1 MSAMA
6 QELSTCNIISDKI
19 ELQQELDEEE
29 LLMFFSLIIDAMES
43 DEKFPESVLTKDK
56 IKALINA
63 DLCEMVD
70 TSYAYDEYMHMSPQ
84 QAFEIG
90 ACWGAYK
97 ILQEAMH
104 EHREP
109 QREQVRRRIVRDNAK
124 LFKLISE
131 NPGISTT
138 ELCEELD
145 LSVGDIINYEW
156 KINEKM
162 VMIVTLI
169 SGTEKRYYLS
179 TAAQESYNMYVR
191 YLQKKAKR
199 KRRQQQAN

>member
-1 MSAMA
+1 MA
-6 QELSTCNIISDKI
+6 QEVSTCNVISDKI
-19 ELQQELDEEE
+19 ELRQELEEDEI
-29 LLMFFSLIIDAMES
+29 LTFFSLIIDAMES

-70 TSYAYDEYMHMSPQ
+70 TAYAYDEYMNMSPQ

-90 ACWGAYK
+90 ACWGACK

-169 SGTEKRYYLS
+169 SGNEKRYYLS
-179 TAAQESYNMYVR
+179 TAAQESYNMYVK

-199 KRRQQQAN
+199 KQRQKAK

>member
-1 MSAMA
+1 M
-6 QELSTCNIISDKI
+6 L
-19 ELQQELDEEE
+19 
-29 LLMFFSLIIDAMES
+29 
-43 DEKFPESVLTKDK
+43 
-56 IKALINA
+56 
-63 DLCEMVD
+63 
-70 TSYAYDEYMHMSPQ
+70 
-84 QAFEIG
+84 G
-90 ACWGAYK
+90 WGAYK